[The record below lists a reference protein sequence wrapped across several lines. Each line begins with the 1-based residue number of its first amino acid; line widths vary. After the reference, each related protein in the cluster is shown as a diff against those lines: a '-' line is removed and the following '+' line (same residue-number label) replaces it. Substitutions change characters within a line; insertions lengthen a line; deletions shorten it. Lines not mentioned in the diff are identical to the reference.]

1 MGRAGSPQEPAA
13 GCVGKVELT
22 MLRFSRSK
30 IIATVAI
37 IVIGLLLAVPST
49 MNREQRNAFLSAIPG
64 WVPSWLV
71 PSRAIVL
78 GLDLQGG
85 SHVLLEVDGQDLMR
99 AQLTALRDDV
109 RRILRDTR
117 VSSQNGIQT
126 IQRGVQI
133 RVPDAADRDRL
144 LPRLRELAQP
154 VGNAILGQTGNNAI
168 EISTSPEG
176 QITLTYTDAGVNER
190 IRRAVDQ
197 SIEVIRR
204 RVDSTGTT
212 EPSIQRQG
220 ADRVLVQVPGLQ
232 DPQQLKA
239 LLGETGN
246 LEFRL
251 LAQPGATDVDMLPM
265 DDAGGQRVPVE
276 RRIIAEGGDLTDAQP
291 AFDSQTSQPIVN
303 FRFNIRGAQ
312 RFGQATTEN
321 LGRQLAIVLD
331 NRVISAPTIQ
341 SPITGGSGQI
351 SGSFTVEQVNNLAV
365 LLRSGALPAKLTI
378 VEERTVGPG
387 LGRDSIEAGKMATYV
402 AAIFVIIFMFA
413 TYGLFGLFANIA
425 LIVHVGL
432 IFGLMSVLE
441 ATLTLPGI
449 AGIVLTIGTA
459 VDSNV
464 LIYERIREEAHAG
477 RSIVSA
483 IQAGFDRAF
492 ATIVDSNSTM
502 AIAAVILFFLG
513 SGPVRGFA
521 VVFILGIL
529 TTVLTAVTLTRMM
542 IALWYH
548 WMRPKALPF

>member
-1 MGRAGSPQEPAA
+1 
-13 GCVGKVELT
+13 

-49 MNREQRNAFLSAIPG
+49 MNREQRQAFLNAVPS
-64 WVPSWLV
+64 WVPSWLI

-85 SHVLLEVDGQDLMR
+85 SHVLLEVDGQDLLR
-99 AQLTALRDDV
+99 AQITILRDDV

-126 IQRGVQI
+126 TPRGVQI
-133 RVPDAADRDRL
+133 RVPDAADRERL
-144 LPRLRELAQP
+144 LPRLRELSQP
-154 VGNAILGQTGNNAI
+154 IGNTVLGQTGNNAI
-168 EISTSPEG
+168 EINTTPDG
-176 QITLTYTDAGVNER
+176 VITLTYTDAGINER
-190 IRRAVDQ
+190 VRRAVDQ
-197 SIEVIRR
+197 SIEVVRR
-204 RVDSTGTT
+204 RIDFGGTT

-220 ADRVLVQVPGLQ
+220 ADRILVQVPGLQ

-265 DDAGGQRVPVE
+265 EDAGGQRVPVE
-276 RRIIAEGGDLTDAQP
+276 RRVIAEGGDLTDAQP
-291 AFDSQTSQPIVN
+291 AFDSQTRQPIVN

-321 LGRQLAIVLD
+321 LGRSLAIVLD

-387 LGRDSIEAGKMATYV
+387 LGRDSIEAGKTATYV
-402 AAIFVIIFMFA
+402 AAVFVILFMFA
-413 TYGLFGLFANIA
+413 TYGVFGLIANIA
-425 LIVHVGL
+425 LLVHVGL

-464 LIYERIREEAHAG
+464 LIYERIREEVHAG
-477 RSIVSA
+477 RSIVSG

-529 TTVLTAVTLTRMM
+529 TTVITAVTLTRMM
-542 IALWYH
+542 LALWYQ
-548 WMRPKALPF
+548 WMRPKVLPF